1 MQLIFRRKNA
11 AGRSSNSQGFS
22 LIELMITMAVILVVS
37 ALALPTLQMIRSANL
52 SRAGSD
58 YTSFLQNARV
68 QAVQA
73 DTYYPV
79 ITQAGPP
86 AEAFLDLQGTGTF
99 ANGDPIVVFPST
111 VKVRGYGDNPPA
123 LANLESVSL
132 ASSNDLSLDTTDSP
146 TFGPRGLPCKPSGG
160 VCSSL
165 SGPVSGTSYITFFQ
179 SEPDGVWLAVVV
191 NPSARL
197 RVFKYGS
204 GTWSSV
210 Q

>member
-1 MQLIFRRKNA
+1 MQRISARKNGE
-11 AGRSSNSQGFS
+11 GRSCNWQGFS

-58 YTSFLQNARV
+58 YASFLQNARV
-68 QAVQA
+68 QAVQS

-79 ITQAGPP
+79 ITLAGPP
-86 AEAFLDLQGTGTF
+86 AEAFLDLQGTGAF
-99 ANGDPIVVFPST
+99 ANGDPVLVFPST
-111 VKVRGYGDNPPA
+111 VHVRGYGDNPPG

-132 ASSNDLSLDTTDSP
+132 ASSNDLSLDTTDNP

-160 VCSSL
+160 VCSAL
-165 SGPVSGTSYITFFQ
+165 SGPVSGTSYISFFQ
-179 SEPDGVWLAVVV
+179 SEPDGTWIAVVV

-197 RVFKYGS
+197 RVFKYSS